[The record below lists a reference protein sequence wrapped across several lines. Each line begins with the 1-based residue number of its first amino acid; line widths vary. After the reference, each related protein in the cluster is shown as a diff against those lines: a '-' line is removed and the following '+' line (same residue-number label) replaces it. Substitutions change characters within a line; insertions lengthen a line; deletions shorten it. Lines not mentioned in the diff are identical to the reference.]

1 MEKIIEILKTPK
13 FSHHVYGFES
23 HGLRNLDI
31 ENHIPADRFEYVFS
45 RHYDFLK
52 IDDARAIKALQS
64 EKTSKGSLFIISFTH
79 INAAAQNTLLKII
92 EEPTPNTTF
101 FFIFPNAKKLLPT
114 ILSRI
119 ELVPMNRFLGSH
131 ERKIDLAKFINM
143 SLSQRFEH
151 NKKITNKKDKNIEV
165 LEKQDLQF
173 FLDDLEIFY
182 IKQKPSS
189 QRNKILETILSSR
202 GYISANS
209 ASIKMILDT
218 LAIHL

>member
-1 MEKIIEILKTPK
+1 
-13 FSHHVYGFES
+13 
-23 HGLRNLDI
+23 
-31 ENHIPADRFEYVFS
+31 
-45 RHYDFLK
+45 
-52 IDDARAIKALQS
+52 
-64 EKTSKGSLFIISFTH
+64 
-79 INAAAQNTLLKII
+79 
-92 EEPTPNTTF
+92 
-101 FFIFPNAKKLLPT
+101 
-114 ILSRI
+114 
-119 ELVPMNRFLGSH
+119 MNRFLGSH